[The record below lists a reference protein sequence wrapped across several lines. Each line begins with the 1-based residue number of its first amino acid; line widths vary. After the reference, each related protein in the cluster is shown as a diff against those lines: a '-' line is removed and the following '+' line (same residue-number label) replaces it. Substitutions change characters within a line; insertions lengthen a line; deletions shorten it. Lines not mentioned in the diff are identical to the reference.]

1 MVPSPFVGNVMSEYC
16 KERQIR
22 ARHIVIVSYRIE
34 YVSYNIF
41 LNLYVMKMLM
51 IIQSNAP
58 KCQVLRCSIYLHLC
72 TWMYDLCIYIWL
84 YLDIDLKWYWP

>member
-22 ARHIVIVSYRIE
+22 ARHIVTVSYRIE

-51 IIQSNAP
+51 IIQ
-58 KCQVLRCSIYLHLC
+58 
-72 TWMYDLCIYIWL
+72 
-84 YLDIDLKWYWP
+84 